1 MQEKSHSWNYKTEM
15 FVSSSKKKQI
25 CLKQKSVVE
34 QVMQFIKTDQKEVTA
49 ILVLRQEILVH
60 TTVESI
66 NALQHY
72 WPWEQVRFAVCSSN
86 NSAQTL
92 AEGSCKRQG
101 GCGCWEQ
108 HISPGTQAQ
117 VGHSTHLECS
127 RGAKGAANPDWALC
141 KQSDS
146 LGGCKNDFVTA
157 GCSAQGILIHHLSD
171 TWTAI

>member
-34 QVMQFIKTDQKEVTA
+34 QVMQFIKTEQKEVTA

-101 GCGCWEQ
+101 GCGCWAAHQPWHTGTGRAQ
-108 HISPGTQAQ
+108 HTPGMQQ
-117 VGHSTHLECS
+117 GSKRCS
-127 RGAKGAANPDWALC
+127 QPGL
-141 KQSDS
+141 SS
-146 LGGCKNDFVTA
+146 LQTVR
-157 GCSAQGILIHHLSD
+157 QP
-171 TWTAI
+171 WRM